1 MGKENNEVTAK
12 ENNEVMELLSD
23 IKKDLKGYI
32 TDEMG
37 SQIEDYKRK
46 YANKLNKEVN
56 KPSGDEKIGFG
67 KIIST
72 LAKSKGDSYR
82 ARQVAKEMGDEV
94 LKGAMNEE
102 SFTAGGAFVV
112 DEFRGGEMIDLLR
125 NASVVRQAKP
135 RIIPLGT
142 SGVVSIPKVTHG
154 TSAYFAGELDNAE
167 TTEME
172 TGTLTLTAKKMTAV
186 VPVSNELLKDSSI
199 SMEQQIMSDLAAA
212 FATKED
218 ITMLRGAGGENS
230 FKGLRHLANANNI
243 LSVTDATDPS
253 AADTIADLYRMLTR
267 MKENNIPG
275 ARLIFFFNPRT
286 EAYLKQLRDSTG
298 GFLFA
303 NEMNSSNKILGVSY
317 LVSNNMPS
325 NLGGGSDET
334 EIILA
339 DMNEVILAT
348 KEEIEI
354 TVVPYGAYYD
364 GSSVVSGISQ
374 DSTVIVAR
382 ERLDFNVRR
391 DLAVVVM
398 TGAQNW

>member
-1 MGKENNEVTAK
+1 MAKDNKENNEVK
-12 ENNEVMELLSD
+12 ELLD
-23 IKKDLKGYI
+23 GIKKELKGYI
-32 TDEMG
+32 TQEF
-37 SQIEDYKRK
+37 SNQIGDYKRK
-46 YANKLNKEVN
+46 YADKINKETPKV
-56 KPSGDEKIGFG
+56 KGDEKVGFG

-82 ARQVAKEMGDEV
+82 ARDIAKSMGDEV

-112 DEFRGGEMIDLLR
+112 NEFRGGEMIDYLR
-125 NASVVRQAKP
+125 NASVVRQANP
-135 RIIPLGT
+135 RIISLGT
-142 SGVVSIPKVTHG
+142 SGVVTIPKVTNG
-154 TSAYFAGELDNAE
+154 TSAYFLGELDNAE

-172 TGTLTLTAKKMTAV
+172 TGTLTLAAKKMMAV
-186 VPVSNELLKDSSI
+186 VPVSNELLKDSSVN
-199 SMEQQIMSDLAAA
+199 MEQQIMADLAAA

-218 ITMLRGAGGENS
+218 TTMLRGTGEKNS

-243 LSVTDATDPS
+243 LDVTDASSPS
-253 AADTIADLYRMLTR
+253 AADTIKDLYRMLTR

-275 ARLIFFFNPRT
+275 ARLHFFFAPRT
-286 EAYLKQLRDSTG
+286 EAYLKQLRDSSG

-303 NEMNSSNKILGVSY
+303 NEMNTSGTILGVTYS
-317 LVSNNMPS
+317 VSNNMPN
-325 NLGGGSDET
+325 NLGDATNET

-348 KEEIEI
+348 KDEIEV

-374 DSTVIVAR
+374 DSTVIVAH

-398 TGAQNW
+398 TGATNW